1 MWKHFNGKRW
11 AVIGAALICLAL
23 GGCRTRVVSA
33 PERADTVLL
42 AARVPEIEPTPEPTP
57 GPTPPPPPPE
67 PEETAPPE
75 ESPTENAPQEETAEP
90 LTENAQDAE
99 AAESAELSRPE
110 TVTGLDAAGQAL
122 LEEQTETD
130 ITVTYDPN
138 GGDSPVWRATVHPGE
153 AYGVQ
158 PECVRRGYAPDGWW
172 TAAEGGEQIFP
183 STTVTAREAHT
194 LYAHWLIREAAAVTF
209 DGNGGRVKSKEAK
222 LNLSD
227 GDAFGTLPVPLRE
240 GFTFLGWYTAP
251 EDGAEI
257 TAESVFTGE
266 ADLTLYAH
274 WEYDP
279 FAFWTFT
286 LQNRTQQVY
295 MCQQAS
301 FYFELAQ
308 ENMTQAYCGLISD
321 TGSLNIAENR
331 SESAVTDDWVLGKK
345 PRAVIKCA
353 GGMDE
358 APALKL
364 TLRERFPEQEI
375 VIVTGDALGGGA
387 SGLYAR
393 LALAKHF
400 YGDWYADVDLSAV
413 AAELGV
419 SNIPISF

>member
-1 MWKHFNGKRW
+1 M
-11 AVIGAALICLAL
+11 ALLCLAL
-23 GGCRTRVVSA
+23 SGCRTRVVSA
-33 PERADTVLL
+33 PELADTVLL
-42 AARVPEIEPTPEPTP
+42 AAQLSKPKPTPTPEPA
-57 GPTPPPPPPE
+57 PTPSPTPMPAPTPAAPPPT

-75 ESPTENAPQEETAEP
+75 EVPPQETPEP
-90 LTENAQDAE
+90 LTENPREAE
-99 AAESAELSRPE
+99 AAESAEAEISRPE
-110 TVTGLDAAGQAL
+110 LVTGLDAAGQAL
-122 LEEQTETD
+122 LEETARTD
-130 ITVTYDPN
+130 VTVTYDPN
-138 GGDSPVWRATVHPGE
+138 GGDSPAQRTTVHPGE

-158 PECVRRGYAPDGWW
+158 PECVRRGYALDGWW
-172 TAAEGGEQIFP
+172 TAAEGGEQIFS
-183 STTVTAREAHT
+183 STLVATEEAHT
-194 LYAHWLIREAAAVTF
+194 LYAHWLVREAAAVTF

-222 LNLSD
+222 LHLSD

-240 GFTFLGWYTAP
+240 GYGFLGWFTAP
-251 EDGAEI
+251 EGGAEI

-266 ADLTLYAH
+266 ADMTLYAH

-279 FAFWTFT
+279 VAFWTFT

-295 MCQQAS
+295 MCQQTS
-301 FYFELAQ
+301 FYFELEQ

-331 SESAVTDDWVLGKK
+331 SESAVTDDWVLAKK
-345 PRAVIKCA
+345 PQAVIKCA
-353 GGMDE
+353 GGMGE

-364 TLRERFPEQEI
+364 ALSARFPEQEI
-375 VIVTGDALGGGA
+375 VIVTAEALGAGA

-400 YGDWYADVDLSAV
+400 YGDWYTDVDLSAV